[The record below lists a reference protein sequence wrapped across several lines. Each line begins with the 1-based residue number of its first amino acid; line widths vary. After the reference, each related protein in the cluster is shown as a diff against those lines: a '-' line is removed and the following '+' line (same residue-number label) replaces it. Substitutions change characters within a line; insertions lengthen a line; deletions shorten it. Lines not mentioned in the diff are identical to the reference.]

1 MKSNRLTF
9 SAFLALA
16 AMLAVSPVDAQGN
29 GNGRGNDKHKDK
41 DNRPRQEIRRED
53 DRWEDRRRD
62 DERRRDDARRAEER
76 RRDDARRYEERR
88 SESTRFERREGRGV
102 PRGWCQGRGNPHNT
116 ARNCGYRGSMDGI
129 RRDRDGY
136 LRDRLGRVIMGDG
149 RVYDQRN
156 GEYRRTGST
165 SRDRDVYRQ
174 GSYGGSSHSEYH
186 AWHDQQC
193 RDRAAQAGGVT
204 GRLRVAAQCKS
215 EHDAWHRQQGTSH

>member
-1 MKSNRLTF
+1 MKSNRLTL

-16 AMLAVSPVDAQGN
+16 AMLAVSPADAQGN
-29 GNGRGNDKHKDK
+29 GRGKDKEK

-53 DRWEDRRRD
+53 DRWEEDRRRD
-62 DERRRDDARRAEER
+62 AERRRDDARRAEER
-76 RRDDARRYEERR
+76 RRDDARRSDERR
-88 SESTRFERREGRGV
+88 SESTRFERREGRRV

-116 ARNCGYRGSMDGI
+116 ARNCGYRGSMEGI
-129 RRDRDGY
+129 RRDPEGY

-149 RVYDQRN
+149 RVYDQRS

-174 GSYGGSSHSEYH
+174 RSSGGSSHSEYH

-193 RDRAAQAGGVT
+193 RDRAAQAGGVA
-204 GRLRVAAQCKS
+204 GRLRVAAQCKA
-215 EHDAWHRQQGTSH
+215 EHDAWHREQGTRH